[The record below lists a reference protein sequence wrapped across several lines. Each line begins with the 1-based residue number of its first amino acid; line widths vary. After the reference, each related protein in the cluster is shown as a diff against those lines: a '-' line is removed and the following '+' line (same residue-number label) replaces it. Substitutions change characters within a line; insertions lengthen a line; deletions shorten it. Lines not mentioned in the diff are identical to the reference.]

1 MSFLLEGQ
9 LSLSWGKCN
18 KKFRDNYGDAK
29 RRYECFVSVC
39 SVCINLWINHEHT
52 EYERIASSQ

>member
-18 KKFRDNYGDAK
+18 KKFRDNYG
-29 RRYECFVSVC
+29 EP
-39 SVCINLWINHEHT
+39 
-52 EYERIASSQ
+52 QG